1 MLGSNTLRE
10 IRINVNTG
18 VEYEIALFYKLL
30 TKDEEKRLVLEA
42 IQARNDASTVLSI
55 YRKTDT
61 SGILFELRQRQ
72 LSLQDVSF
80 ETQNDEVGPSDVVMY
95 VEDELG
101 KQQQIG
107 LSVKYS
113 NTCTLNVSGM
123 YFITKQQRQVLERQ
137 LVEYTR
143 LYIDEM
149 TRTFGG
155 VQKWF
160 RMRKPSRTTDQY
172 IDLIRDAVIQ
182 NWQNVPDKQRLF
194 DFLFHADSPIE
205 YWVYEY
211 KTNNRYKLNC
221 SPMKVGH
228 RDVPCIEIR
237 KYQTSY
243 VAFYLFGE
251 RIAHMQVKFNNGFL
265 ESVYNSKGVR
275 KIANSDFTHDG
286 VEMVYGKPFGSWNF
300 SIED

>member
-1 MLGSNTLRE
+1 MLRPNTLSE
-10 IRINVNTG
+10 IRNNVNTG

-30 TKDEEKRLVLEA
+30 TREEERRQVLEA
-42 IQARNDASTVLSI
+42 IQGRSDASTVLSI
-55 YRKTDT
+55 YRRTDI
-61 SGILFELRQRQ
+61 SGIKFELSQRQ

-95 VEDELG
+95 VMDVNGITSQL
-101 KQQQIG
+101 G
-107 LSVKYS
+107 LSIKYS

-123 YFITKQQRQVLERQ
+123 YFITKQQRQVLEKQ
-137 LVEYTR
+137 LTRYTQ
-143 LYIDEM
+143 LYLEEM
-149 TRTFGG
+149 NDSYGS
-155 VQKWF
+155 VQNWF
-160 RMRKPSRTTDQY
+160 RKRKPSRTTDQY
-172 IDLIRDAVIQ
+172 IDLIRDGVID
-182 NWQNVPDKQRLF
+182 NWINVHDKEKLF
-194 DFLFHADSPIE
+194 DYLFHADSPIE

-221 SPMKVGH
+221 APMKVGH
-228 RDVPCIEIR
+228 KDVPSIEIH

-275 KIANSDFTHDG
+275 KIANSDFTYGG

-300 SIED
+300 SIEE

>member
-1 MLGSNTLRE
+1 MVYESFSKRTDANT
-10 IRINVNTG
+10 I
-18 VEYEIALFYKLL
+18 L
-30 TKDEEKRLVLEA
+30 T
-42 IQARNDASTVLSI
+42 I
-55 YRKTDT
+55 YGKTDV
-61 SGILFELRQRQ
+61 SDIMSELRKRQ
-72 LSLQDVSF
+72 LNLVDVSF

-95 VEDELG
+95 VKNRKGETS
-101 KQQQIG
+101 QIG

-123 YFITKQQRQVLERQ
+123 YFITKQQRSVLEKQ
-137 LVEYTR
+137 LVQYTEM
-143 LYIDEM
+143 YIGEM
-149 TRTFGG
+149 TKTYGD
-155 VQKWF
+155 VQNWF
-160 RMRKPSRTTDQY
+160 RQRKPSRTTDLY

-182 NWQNVPDKQRLF
+182 NWGNVSDKEKLF

-211 KTNNRYKLNC
+211 KTGGRHKLNC

-228 RDVPCIEIR
+228 KDVPNIEIR

-265 ESVYNSKGVR
+265 ESVFNSKGVR
-275 KIANSDFTHDG
+275 KIASSDFSHEG

-300 SIED
+300 SIEE

>member
-1 MLGSNTLRE
+1 MLGPNTLRE
-10 IRINVNTG
+10 IRENVNTG

-30 TKDEEKRLVLEA
+30 TNEEEKHLVHESILT
-42 IQARNDASTVLSI
+42 RSDASSVLSI
-55 YRKTDT
+55 FRSTDI
-61 SGILFELRQRQ
+61 SGVLWQLKLRQ

-95 VEDELG
+95 VKDETG
-101 KQQQIG
+101 RDFQIG

-123 YFITKQQRQVLERQ
+123 YFISKQQRLILERQ
-137 LVEYTR
+137 LAQYTQM
-143 LYIDEM
+143 YIEEM
-149 TRTFGG
+149 SSTYGG
-155 VQKWF
+155 VQNWF

-182 NWQNVPDKQRLF
+182 NWGNVQDKEKLF
-194 DFLFHADSPIE
+194 DYLFHADSPIE

-211 KTNNRYKLNC
+211 KSNGRYKLNC
-221 SPMKVGH
+221 VPMKVGH
-228 RDVPCIEIR
+228 KDVQSIEIR

-275 KIANSDFTHDG
+275 KIANSDFTYDG

-300 SIED
+300 SVEN